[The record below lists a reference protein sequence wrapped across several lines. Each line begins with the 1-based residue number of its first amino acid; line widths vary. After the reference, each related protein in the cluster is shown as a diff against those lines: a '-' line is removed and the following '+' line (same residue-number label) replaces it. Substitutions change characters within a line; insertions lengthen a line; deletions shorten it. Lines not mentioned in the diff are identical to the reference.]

1 MAEGTA
7 GERPLGG
14 DAGGGGWGLGKA
26 TGWDSDEVEV
36 IWEVATEEGRG
47 QIPEM
52 LQATYNKY
60 CQKFLY
66 FIYLSKGLA
75 FDFVSFCLVLFIN
88 FTHSYTLCWKL

>member
-14 DAGGGGWGLGKA
+14 DAGGGGRGLGKA

-47 QIPEM
+47 QIPEI
-52 LQATYNKY
+52 LQAT
-60 CQKFLY
+60 
-66 FIYLSKGLA
+66 
-75 FDFVSFCLVLFIN
+75 
-88 FTHSYTLCWKL
+88 